1 LRLIAERTGDGTF
14 PLVLFHDVGWP
25 HARRDNYEAPDHIP
39 AEHKPHPIA
48 PGGGLF
54 PGDPGIRPGALPMH
68 NPSTVE
74 GGPRNGVLTAI
85 EDFLEGRG
93 GLRLAVIP
101 SFFGF
106 GALWDLEAPY
116 ADALAELLD
125 PFDRN
130 PVLERLEANR
140 LLHLAEAHVARVMW
154 REVDQRKVHFLR
166 RLLMSRT
173 FRLSQRVSKLARR
186 GEPAFTDAEIQALL
200 DETAA
205 AERRS

>member
-1 LRLIAERTGDGTF
+1 
-14 PLVLFHDVGWP
+14 
-25 HARRDNYEAPDHIP
+25 
-39 AEHKPHPIA
+39 
-48 PGGGLF
+48 
-54 PGDPGIRPGALPMH
+54 MH

-85 EDFLEGRG
+85 EDFLEGHD
-93 GLRLAVIP
+93 GLRLVVIP
-101 SFFGF
+101 SFSGF
-106 GALWDLEAPY
+106 GALWDLDAPY

-140 LLHLAEAHVARVMW
+140 LLHLAEAHVHKTMW
-154 REVDQRKVHFLR
+154 REVDQAKVHFLR

-173 FRLSQRVSKLARR
+173 FRFSQRISKLAGR

-200 DETAA
+200 DQTAA